1 MVFITTQGEMI
12 MIFKRTRISGL
23 VAGAMLVMSGSAM
36 ASGFALIEQS
46 GSGLGNAFAG
56 GAASAEDASTIFY
69 NPAGMS
75 RLSGK
80 QIVVAGSMIKPSAK
94 FSDNGSSPAAAS
106 GQPLGGNG
114 GDAGSW
120 TLVPNAYFAMDV
132 NPQMKFGLGINA
144 PFGLK
149 TDYEAGWAGRFQ
161 ALKSEVKTIN
171 VNPTLSYQLNEMVSL
186 GLGLDYQKINAELTN
201 NLVLAPGV
209 VGAAKLTG
217 SDSAWGYNLGA
228 LFQVNPETRV
238 GLAYRSSIS
247 YKLSG
252 DLLVTDPTGATVQDP
267 SVTADIKTPDT
278 FSLSGVRQIDS
289 SWDVMGDITWTGWSK
304 FKELRV
310 VSSPSGAT
318 AALTNENWKNTYRI
332 SLGANHHFNEQW
344 MARAGVA
351 FDQAPVSDTYRT
363 ARIPDNDRTWLSVGG
378 QYKPN
383 KEGALDF
390 GYAHLF
396 VKDTTISNNNG
407 SAGTPST
414 ATVGNLVGT
423 YKNSV
428 DILSV
433 QYAYSF

>member
-1 MVFITTQGEMI
+1 MMLI
-12 MIFKRTRISGL
+12 RTRVSGL
-23 VAGAMLVMSGSAM
+23 VAGAMLAMSGTVA

-46 GSGLGNAFAG
+46 GSGLGNAYAG
-56 GAASAEDASTIFY
+56 GAAGAEDASTIFY

-94 FSDNGSSPAAAS
+94 FSDTGSSPAAAS

-120 TLVPNAYFAMDV
+120 ALVPNAYFAMDI

-186 GLGLDYQKINAELTN
+186 GLGLDYQKISAELTN
-201 NLVLAPGV
+201 NIFLGPLGV
-209 VGAAKLTG
+209 GTAKVTG

-228 LFQVNPETRV
+228 LFQVNPETRL

-252 DLLVTDPTGATVQDP
+252 DLLVTSATGTVVQNP
-267 SVTADIKTPDT
+267 SVTADIKVPDSL
-278 FSLSGVRQIDS
+278 SLSGIRKIDP
-289 SWDVMGDITWTGWSK
+289 SWDVMADFTWTGWSK
-304 FKELRV
+304 FKELRIV
-310 VSSPSGAT
+310 NSSTGAT
-318 AALTNENWKNTYRI
+318 ASLTNENWKNTYRV
-332 SLGANHHFNEQW
+332 SVGANHHYSEQW
-344 MARAGVA
+344 TSRIGIA
-351 FDQAPVSDTYRT
+351 FDQSPVEDQYRT

-383 KEGALDF
+383 KESAVDF

-396 VKDTTISNNNG
+396 VKDTTISNNKG
-407 SAGTPST
+407 GAAGTPST

-423 YKNSV
+423 YKNNV
-428 DILSV
+428 NIFSV

>member
-1 MVFITTQGEMI
+1 MQFNRTLIAYSISAALITLTGN
-12 MIFKRTRISGL
+12 
-23 VAGAMLVMSGSAM
+23 AA

-46 GSGLGNAFAG
+46 TSGLGNAYAG
-56 GAASAEDASTIFY
+56 GAAGAEDASTIFY

-75 RLSGK
+75 RLNGK
-80 QIVVAGSMIKPSAK
+80 QVVVAGNMIKLTAK
-94 FSDNGSSPAAAS
+94 FSDTGSSPAAAS

-120 TLVPNAYFAMDV
+120 VLVPNAYFTMDV
-132 NPQMKFGLGINA
+132 SPQMKFGLGINA

-171 VNPTLSYQLNEMVSL
+171 VNPTLSYKLSEMVSL
-186 GLGLDYQKINAELTN
+186 GLGVDYQKINAELTN
-201 NLVLAPGV
+201 NVVLGAGV

-217 SDSAWGYNLGA
+217 SDSAWGYNFGA
-228 LFQVNPETRV
+228 LFQVNPDTRV
-238 GLAYRSSIS
+238 GLAYRSSIN
-247 YKLSG
+247 YTLSG
-252 DLLVTDPTGATVQDP
+252 DLLVTGPTGAVVQDP

-278 FSLSGVRQIDS
+278 FSFSGIKQIDS
-289 SWDVMGDITWTGWSK
+289 KWDVMGDITWTGWSK

-310 VSSPSGAT
+310 VNSSTGAT
-318 AALTNENWKNTYRI
+318 SSLTNENWKNTYRV
-332 SLGANHHFNEQW
+332 SVGASHHYNEQW
-344 MARAGVA
+344 TARAGIA

-383 KEGALDF
+383 KESALDF

-396 VKDTTISNNNG
+396 VKDANISNNNG
-407 SAGTPST
+407 TLGTPST
-414 ATVGNLVGT
+414 ATAGNVVGT

-428 DILSV
+428 DILGV
-433 QYAYSF
+433 QYSYSF

>member
-1 MVFITTQGEMI
+1 MMSN
-12 MIFKRTRISGL
+12 RTKINGL
-23 VAGAMLVMSGSAM
+23 VAGAMLAVSGAAV

-46 GSGLGNAFAG
+46 GSGLGNAYAG

-75 RLSGK
+75 RLNGK
-80 QIVVAGSMIKPSAK
+80 QIAVAGSMIKPSAK
-94 FSDNGSSPAAAS
+94 FSDTGSSPAAAS
-106 GQPLGGNG
+106 GQPVGGNG

-120 TLVPNAYFAMDV
+120 ALLPNAYFAMDI
-132 NPQMKFGLGINA
+132 NSQMKFGLGINS

-149 TDYEAGWAGRFQ
+149 TEYDAGWAGRFQ

-171 VNPTLSYQLNEMVSL
+171 VNPTLSYQLNDMVSL
-186 GLGLDYQKINAELTN
+186 GVGIDYQKINAELTN
-201 NLVLAPGV
+201 NVVLGAGV
-209 VGAAKLTG
+209 VGMAKLTG

-228 LFQVNPETRV
+228 LFQVNPATRLGV
-238 GLAYRSSIS
+238 AYRSRIS

-252 DLLVTDPTGATVQDP
+252 DLLVTSPTGSVVQDP
-267 SVTADIKTPDT
+267 SVTADIKMPD
-278 FSLSGVRQIDS
+278 SLSFSGISKIDS

-310 VSSPSGAT
+310 VNSSTGTT
-318 AALTNENWKNTYRI
+318 AALTNENWKNTYRV
-332 SLGANHHFNEQW
+332 SVGANFHYNDQW
-344 MARAGVA
+344 TSRMGIA
-351 FDQAPVSDTYRT
+351 FDQSPVEDQYRT
-363 ARIPDNDRTWLSVGG
+363 ARIPDNSRTWLSIGG
-378 QYKPN
+378 QYKYN
-383 KEGALDF
+383 KESALDF

-396 VKDTTISNNNG
+396 VKDASISNNNG

-423 YKNSV
+423 YKSSV

-433 QYAYSF
+433 QYTQNF